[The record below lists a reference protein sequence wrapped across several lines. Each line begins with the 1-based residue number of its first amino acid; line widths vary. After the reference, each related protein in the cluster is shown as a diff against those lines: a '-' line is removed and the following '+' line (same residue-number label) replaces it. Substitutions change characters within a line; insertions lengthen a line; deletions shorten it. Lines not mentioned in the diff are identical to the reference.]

1 MNRHTLIKSLL
12 MSAVPLL
19 AGVAAAA
26 QPGSAALDGK
36 ALFNEKCAMC
46 HNSFGMGTGLL
57 ARRVDPAVAELE
69 KRSDLTAAYVER
81 AARVGILNI
90 TGHAGLEEAGKD
102 LKALAGK
109 TSVKHLKNSSHARR
123 TTAEMAQGIL
133 AKLEAV

>member
-1 MNRHTLIKSLL
+1 MNRHTLIKSVL

-81 AARVGILNI
+81 AARVGILNMMPI
-90 TGHAGLEEAGKD
+90 TRADASDAQLAAIAGYLSKGKP
-102 LKALAGK
+102 
-109 TSVKHLKNSSHARR
+109 
-123 TTAEMAQGIL
+123 
-133 AKLEAV
+133 